1 MTAPD
6 RARLHL
12 VVSGLVQG
20 VWYRQST
27 VDAVAGLGLTGWI
40 RNLPDGRVEALAEGE
55 RPALEALLAACRRGP
70 PAARVS
76 GVEVEWGEALGDL
89 GPFAVRR

>member
-1 MTAPD
+1 MTGQPL
-6 RARLHL
+6 ARLHL

-20 VWYRQST
+20 VWFRQST
-27 VDAVAGLGLTGWI
+27 ANAVEGLGLTGWI

-70 PAARVS
+70 PAARVDA
-76 GVEVEWGEALGDL
+76 VEAAWGEAQGGL
-89 GPFAVRR
+89 GPFSVRR

>member
-40 RNLPDGRVEALAEGE
+40 RNLPDGRV
-55 RPALEALLAACRRGP
+55 
-70 PAARVS
+70 
-76 GVEVEWGEALGDL
+76 
-89 GPFAVRR
+89 

>member
-1 MTAPD
+1 MTPPD
-6 RARLHL
+6 VARLHL

-27 VDAVAGLGLTGWI
+27 ADAVAGLGLAGWI
-40 RNLPDGRVEALAEGE
+40 RNLPDGRVEVLAEGT
-55 RPALEALLAACRRGP
+55 RPALEALLEACRRGP

-76 GVEVEWGEALGDL
+76 GVEAAWGEPRGDL